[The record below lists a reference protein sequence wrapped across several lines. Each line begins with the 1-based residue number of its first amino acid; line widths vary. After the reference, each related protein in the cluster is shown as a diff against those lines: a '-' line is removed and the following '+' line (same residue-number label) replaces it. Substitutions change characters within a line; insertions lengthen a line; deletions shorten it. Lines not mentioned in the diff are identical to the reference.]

1 MKFERLLKTNHAL
14 NTILYAN
21 KRDASAYIFV
31 CQDEMLLDEAVTLF
45 LASRIEKAY
54 GHEKAIERIE
64 RGGFADIKYYP
75 KSEDG
80 KVKVDDVKDLLSDV
94 YYTPIELEKKF
105 YVINN
110 ANMANEASQ
119 NKLLK
124 TLEDTPNSSCII
136 LKCTNLVNILPTIK
150 SRCVKVEISAFAIE
164 EVEKELETLVQKSY
178 PKDDRFYF
186 ALGVSEGYVGEAL
199 KALEDDLSY
208 NLFSLVRE
216 TFLYMKTSKEL
227 LHYSALWLNFKQNLN
242 KLLSY
247 TQLFLSDLVLYGEKN
262 GSKIKMKSCVKDY
275 AQLANNGYTSFV
287 AINVLPK
294 VFEAKDKLNF
304 NANPTAVVDWLLYSI
319 LEVKNKCQK
328 L

>member
-14 NTILYAN
+14 SSLLSGN
-21 KRDASAYIFV
+21 KREASAYMFV
-31 CQDEMLLDEAVTLF
+31 CEDELLLDEAVTLF
-45 LASRIEKAY
+45 VASKIESAY
-54 GHEKAIERIE
+54 GHEKTIERIE

-75 KSEDG
+75 KGEDG
-80 KVKVDDVKDLLSDV
+80 KVKVEDVKDILADV
-94 YYTPIELEKKF
+94 YYTPVELDKKF

-110 ANMANEASQ
+110 ANTANEASQ

-124 TLEDTPNSSCII
+124 TLEDTPPSSTFI
-136 LKCTNLVNILPTIK
+136 LKSTSVTNILPTIK
-150 SRCVKVEISAFAIE
+150 SRCVKVEISAFSPE
-164 EVEKELETLVQKSY
+164 EVEREIETVMQKSY
-178 PKDDRFYF
+178 AKDDRFYF

-199 KALEDDLSY
+199 KALNDDLSY

-227 LHYSALWLNFKQNLN
+227 LHYSALWLNFKQHLN

-247 TQLFLSDLVLYGEKN
+247 VQLFLSDLVLYGEKN
-262 GSKIKMKSCVKDY
+262 GSRIKMKSCVKDY

-287 AINVLPK
+287 ALSILPK
-294 VFEAKDKLNF
+294 VFEAKDRLNF
-304 NANPTAVVDWLLYSI
+304 NANPTSVVDWLLYSI

-328 L
+328 